1 VALQHGAEVNIVC
14 VDGSSAL
21 LLSCQNIPAC
31 NTTSL
36 HLLERGA
43 DPNIANQSTGVSAL
57 MLAAQSGS
65 LQLVRALL
73 QRGGL
78 PGARDA
84 KQQNAIHYAAMGG
97 FFQVI
102 QVLCAYGGDVGV
114 VSVDGM
120 TALHYAAA
128 IGDIHCCKFLAQ
140 RGCNPKVKNTDG
152 LLPRQIAKEAGYQ
165 AASRLLLRAEGLV
178 GKSGIR
184 GSWAVA
190 LHDWSHEHQAALLA
204 AFGWQ
209 SKVSVESFM
218 WVLKELGAPVDRK
231 QLEDLVKSHD
241 PHHTG
246 VLNHGEFLKG
256 AKYVPKTFLVSSYGA
271 KKTKKGKKAG
281 KGGKRQGKPSIVLHI
296 CTLPPALDRR
306 REDGGPPLYMFEKY
320 RPPVQ
325 DVSARYMARTP
336 CREFVEMGHCVRM
349 GDLETLE
356 MAFSRGV
363 PVDVQDRFY
372 KTPLMEACG
381 NYDIAHYLLQQGADV
396 TTGDHFRWS
405 PLHHAAHGGHLKLLL
420 LLVQAGAQVDALSLY
435 GATPLMRAIESSQ
448 AACVDYLLEAGAKVT
463 AENRTGQNC
472 LDMAKGFADP
482 RIIEL
487 VQTKMD
493 SLPKPKDPKKEKMK
507 EVQTKPKAVLKDKAN
522 ATQTPSLAP
531 PLGMASEGSLRESD
545 DIILQNTRI
554 TSRKNT
560 RVDISFQPQTRGA
573 LFDRLPP
580 CGAVVV
586 SVEQQDAPA
595 GPVGLP
601 GPQGERGES
610 GLQGPRGPEGKEGS
624 QGTEGRLGPVGPP
637 GTAGSDATVPRLSFS
652 LNLPP

>member
-1 VALQHGAEVNIVC
+1 VALQHGAEVNSVC

-102 QVLCAYGGDVGV
+102 QVLCAYGGDVGA

-128 IGDIHCCKFLAQ
+128 IGDAHCCKFLAQ

-209 SKVSVESFM
+209 SK
-218 WVLKELGAPVDRK
+218 ELGAPVDCK
-231 QLEDLVKSHD
+231 QLEDLIKSHD

-296 CTLPPALDRR
+296 CTLSPALDRR

-372 KTPLMEACG
+372 KTPLMEAAACG
-381 NYDIAHYLLQQGADV
+381 NYDIAHYLLQADV
-396 TTGDHFRWS
+396 V
-405 PLHHAAHGGHLKLLL
+405 AAAPRGTRGHLNLMR
-420 LLVQAGAQVDALSLY
+420 LLVEAGAPVDALSLY
-435 GATPLMRAIESSQ
+435 GATPLMRAIESSR

-472 LDMAKGFADP
+472 LDIAKDFGDP

-493 SLPKPKDPKKEKMK
+493 SLLSQAQRGRERLRS
-507 EVQTKPKAVLKDKAN
+507 EVDFDDLIPPLASTLKDLEM
-522 ATQTPSLAP
+522 T
-531 PLGMASEGSLRESD
+531 
-545 DIILQNTRI
+545 
-554 TSRKNT
+554 
-560 RVDISFQPQTRGA
+560 
-573 LFDRLPP
+573 
-580 CGAVVV
+580 
-586 SVEQQDAPA
+586 
-595 GPVGLP
+595 GL
-601 GPQGERGES
+601 
-610 GLQGPRGPEGKEGS
+610 
-624 QGTEGRLGPVGPP
+624 
-637 GTAGSDATVPRLSFS
+637 
-652 LNLPP
+652 N